1 MFDYYELK
9 FIFHGADCKR
19 RAADM
24 DEARAAKKELQ
35 AAGVKEITIFG
46 VKKGTKEIQ
55 AAKKAYVKPEFKHEP
70 ATKAAKTPK
79 AKKAPATKKKAAKA
93 TKKQKD
99 KISKMS
105 ADDLRAID
113 SVFSHDGKI
122 KILKT
127 NTPKRE
133 PAGQLD
139 LFTNWQRKPD
149 NNTWDFTKDEIKIIN
164 DALGYYTLN
173 SKNRVYLDSDFK
185 KPENIVFDGLTNAF
199 YEMAKNGN
207 DQIILNNDDLRAL
220 VNVMG
225 NYYRIK
231 NDNSKYD
238 ANKLFMMF
246 NSNIGD

>member
-9 FIFHGADCKR
+9 FVFHGADCKR

-70 ATKAAKTPK
+70 APKAAKTPK
-79 AKKAPATKKKAAKA
+79 AAKVPATKKKAPKA

-99 KISKMS
+99 KISEMS

-113 SVFSHDGKI
+113 SIFSHDGKI

-139 LFTNWQRKPD
+139 LFTPPPK
-149 NNTWDFTKDEIKIIN
+149 NNNSFTLLFEHEELKTLN
-164 DALGYYTLN
+164 DALRMFKGVFSNELWY
-173 SKNRVYLDSDFK
+173 KNLIECV
-185 KPENIVFDGLTNAF
+185 TNAAYRGKSININLNMLEIEAMIKALEEF
-199 YEMAKNGN
+199 SKIYEDPEAIKLKN
-207 DQIILNNDDLRAL
+207 QL
-220 VNVMG
+220 VK
-225 NYYRIK
+225 IDK
-231 NDNSKYD
+231 
-238 ANKLFMMF
+238 
-246 NSNIGD
+246 

>member
-9 FIFHGADCKR
+9 FVFHGADCKR

-70 ATKAAKTPK
+70 APK
-79 AKKAPATKKKAAKA
+79 VKKAPATKKKAAKA

-113 SVFSHDGKI
+113 SIFSHDGKI

-139 LFTNWQRKPD
+139 LFD
-149 NNTWDFTKDEIKIIN
+149 NTDKKKDEIWRFDLNELNFISMALKEFFPTYIKEPLKLTTKKYDELINCFESAKMRGGNISIKLNENETKNIIRS
-164 DALGYYTLN
+164 LMWL
-173 SKNRVYLDSDFK
+173 KEQEHVYNKDYIQ
-185 KPENIVFDGLTNAF
+185 EIIDGLN
-199 YEMAKNGN
+199 Y
-207 DQIILNNDDLRAL
+207 
-220 VNVMG
+220 G
-225 NYYRIK
+225 NY
-231 NDNSKYD
+231 
-238 ANKLFMMF
+238 MV
-246 NSNIGD
+246 